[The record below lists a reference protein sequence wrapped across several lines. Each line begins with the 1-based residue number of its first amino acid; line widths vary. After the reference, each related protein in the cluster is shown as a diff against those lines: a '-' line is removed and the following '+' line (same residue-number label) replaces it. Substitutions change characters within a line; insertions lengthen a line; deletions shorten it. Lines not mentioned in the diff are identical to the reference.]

1 MEDAGLDPIGIR
13 DQTEPARMVRYYPSF
28 QGDEVKAYT
37 LDPEAPENQRWI
49 DRTYIRYDILRTFYK
64 GIEKLADER
73 RKEMCDDDRGPPQE
87 ETHRETT
94 RRVGVGTGQEP
105 PQ

>member
-37 LDPEAPENQRWI
+37 LDPEENREWI
-49 DRTYIRYDILRTFYK
+49 ESTYTRYDILRTVYK
-64 GIEKLADER
+64 GIDKLADER

-87 ETHRETT
+87 ETHREAA
-94 RRVGVGTGQEP
+94 RRIGVGTGQEP